1 MGLAVGADVADP
13 HLPQLLER
21 NRTAR
26 APRRAHPRR
35 QRPADLAN
43 LRGELDGHGSGGRDV
58 VVVVVDAAAVDAVVV
73 DAIVV
78 DRAGVAAPVG
88 CVGAA
93 A

>member
-1 MGLAVGADVADP
+1 MRAASAVSTSRISEANSTGTEVAVD
-13 HLPQLLER
+13 
-21 NRTAR
+21 AV
-26 APRRAHPRR
+26 
-35 QRPADLAN
+35 
-43 LRGELDGHGSGGRDV
+43 V
-58 VVVVVDAAAVDAVVV
+58 VVVVVDAAAVHAVVVDAAAV

>member
-1 MGLAVGADVADP
+1 MRAASAVSTSRISEANSTGTEVA
-13 HLPQLLER
+13 
-21 NRTAR
+21 A
-26 APRRAHPRR
+26 
-35 QRPADLAN
+35 
-43 LRGELDGHGSGGRDV
+43 DV

-78 DRAGVAAPVG
+78 DGGGVAAPVG

>member
-1 MGLAVGADVADP
+1 MRAASAVSTSRISEANSTGTEVAVD
-13 HLPQLLER
+13 
-21 NRTAR
+21 A
-26 APRRAHPRR
+26 
-35 QRPADLAN
+35 
-43 LRGELDGHGSGGRDV
+43 
-58 VVVVVDAAAVDAVVV
+58 VVVVVDAAAVHAVVVDAAAV